1 MLIPPSLSFFIFF
14 FFFSTLCACA
24 GRIVKKKKKTAERTS
39 FVGKRKHSYILE
51 AKNGEI
57 FTATR
62 VFALRSETSS
72 LFLIIIFFLVL
83 FPCRDVR
90 RGGGRRGKKK
100 RVVCCLFTAS
110 TTSKQMRERESVFLL
125 LCSDGCD
132 GRGDFISFFFFV
144 SWCFVSPAA
153 ECEESTHT
161 HIQVC

>member
-72 LFLIIIFFLVL
+72 LRPFYFFFSRFV
-83 FPCRDVR
+83 PRPGGK
-90 RGGGRRGKKK
+90 GGGGEEGKKK
-100 RVVCCLFTAS
+100 EGCLLSVYSIDNFETNE
-110 TTSKQMRERESVFLL
+110 RERVGF
-125 LCSDGCD
+125 
-132 GRGDFISFFFFV
+132 SFAV
-144 SWCFVSPAA
+144 
-153 ECEESTHT
+153 
-161 HIQVC
+161 

>member
-90 RGGGRRGKKK
+90 RGGGEEGKKK
-100 RVVCCLFTAS
+100 EGCLLSVYSIDNFETNE
-110 TTSKQMRERESVFLL
+110 RERVGF
-125 LCSDGCD
+125 
-132 GRGDFISFFFFV
+132 SFAV
-144 SWCFVSPAA
+144 
-153 ECEESTHT
+153 
-161 HIQVC
+161 